1 MQAFCVSIGAEYGEH
16 RFNPPWQTMV
26 RAATA
31 TDARVVA
38 LRRFYGNRKICAFV
52 PYNPL
57 PGQDPSGQAGYGYQ
71 LAPRRSGAS
80 LACATHMLR
89 VHMDPV

>member
-1 MQAFCVSIGAEYGEH
+1 MRTFLVSIGAEHGEQQ
-16 RFNPPWQTMV
+16 FDPPWQTTV

-31 TDARVVA
+31 TDARLIA
-38 LRRFYGNRKICAFV
+38 LRRFYGNRNICAFI

-71 LAPRRSGAS
+71 RAPRRSGAS
-80 LACATHMLR
+80 LACATRMLR
-89 VHMDPV
+89 VRMDPV